1 MVKDT
6 LEVTNSQDSG
16 LPFIDNKTNFLARG
30 HLAPDAAFI
39 YQIEADATYFYINVA
54 PQYQSFNNQNW
65 RSIETAPIEA
75 HKVSEFGTLTISG
88 SRDSEQVML
97 FISTVL
103 DDEVFSNSLLELQ
116 FNLR

>member
-6 LEVTNSQDSG
+6 LEVTNSQESG
-16 LPFIDNKTNFLARG
+16 LPFIDNKINYLARG

-65 RSIETAPIEA
+65 RTIETATREIA
-75 HKVSEFGTLTISG
+75 K
-88 SRDSEQVML
+88 RYR
-97 FISTVL
+97 
-103 DDEVFSNSLLELQ
+103 
-116 FNLR
+116 NLILYINIGNIFEYNI